1 MLTMSKENEFNLT
14 SGHGKIHL
22 GIHAKTCLET

>member
-22 GIHAKTCLET
+22 GVHAKNVLK